1 MSMSQTDGLKAGLAD
16 QLYITMEVILC
27 ISLKMLLL
35 HPKATVA
42 TYLVLAENV
51 LNLINF
57 LRLCIARTVNLF

>member
-1 MSMSQTDGLKAGLAD
+1 MSMSQTDGLKACLAD
-16 QLYITMEVILC
+16 QLYTTREVILC
-27 ISLKMLLL
+27 TFLKMPIL

-51 LNLINF
+51 LNIINF